1 MSKHDDRLSLNDM
14 LLYAQ
19 EAVDLLADE
28 GREGLGGDR
37 VLQLALT
44 RLVEIVG
51 EAANRVSRDTRQKHP
66 QILWPQVISMRNR
79 LIHGYDVIDFG
90 LLWDTVTDDFPLL
103 ITKLRQIMDG
113 S

>member
-1 MSKHDDRLSLNDM
+1 MK
-14 LLYAQ
+14 
-19 EAVDLLADE
+19 AVRDW
-28 GREGLGGDR
+28 GGDR

-44 RLVEIVG
+44 RLVQIVG

-79 LIHGYDVIDFG
+79 LIHSYDVIDFG

-103 ITKLRQIMDG
+103 ITKLWQIMDG